1 MWLDITVLPGVRQ
14 MLKSPEEL
22 EKEQTDEANEA
33 RKPSRLK
40 ALADEVKAPLAW
52 CDKCNSSARNR
63 KRIAVGT
70 LVATIRSLKKAA
82 ILPVWRNLNTRR
94 KSDTCLYQNTVPWE
108 KLSPRIPE
116 MKLAPPAT
124 TASEV

>member
-1 MWLDITVLPGVRQ
+1 

-22 EKEQTDEANEA
+22 EKEHTDEANEA

-70 LVATIRSLKKAA
+70 LVATIRSLHVLKKAA
-82 ILPVWRNLNTRR
+82 ILPAWRNVNTRR
-94 KSDTCLYQNTVPWE
+94 KSDTCLYQNTVP
-108 KLSPRIPE
+108 
-116 MKLAPPAT
+116 
-124 TASEV
+124 